1 MKEIQEIAE
10 RLKGIREMEEIS
22 TAEMAECA
30 GISENEY
37 IHYESGKKDF
47 TFTLLYNCAKKLG
60 IDITELL
67 LGKSPNLSEY
77 SIVRAGYG
85 MKLKRREG
93 FEYLHVAQYMKN
105 RIAEPFVV
113 TAPYIEEEQDKEI
126 HLSSHKGLYPGRQPE
141 MQHKRQYRNSA
152 RRRLLVLRQRKPARN
167 DCDGRRKMRVP
178 CNRYGK
184 MSKKDKG

>member
-37 IHYESGKKDF
+37 IDYESGKKDF

-85 MKLKRREG
+85 MKLKRRE
-93 FEYLHVAQYMKN
+93 
-105 RIAEPFVV
+105 
-113 TAPYIEEEQDKEI
+113 
-126 HLSSHKGLYPGRQPE
+126 
-141 MQHKRQYRNSA
+141 
-152 RRRLLVLRQRKPARN
+152 
-167 DCDGRRKMRVP
+167 
-178 CNRYGK
+178 
-184 MSKKDKG
+184 

>member
-1 MKEIQEIAE
+1 MAESKEIKD
-10 RLKGIREMEEIS
+10 RLYELRTFSDIS

-37 IHYESGKKDF
+37 IDYESGKKDF

-105 RIAEPFVV
+105 RIAEPF
-113 TAPYIEEEQDKEI
+113 AAC
-126 HLSSHKGLYPGRQPE
+126 SS
-141 MQHKRQYRNSA
+141 
-152 RRRLLVLRQRKPARN
+152 V
-167 DCDGRRKMRVP
+167 
-178 CNRYGK
+178 
-184 MSKKDKG
+184 KKDCWNPPACRSRTIRCRRSRPYSRAKSIRRTKRISRNGPRTWSSAWTMSPTNMSAAAMHRKLWTT

>member
-37 IHYESGKKDF
+37 IDYESGKKDF

-126 HLSSHKGLYPGRQPE
+126 PSHKGQELDFILEGSLKCNINGNIEILHAGDCLYYDSGNPHG
-141 MQHKRQYRNSA
+141 MIA
-152 RRRLLVLRQRKPARN
+152 T
-167 DCDGRRKMRVP
+167 GG
-178 CNRYGK
+178 GK
-184 MSKKDKG
+184 CVFLAIVMAK

>member
-37 IHYESGKKDF
+37 INYESGKKDF

-93 FEYLHVAQYMKN
+93 FEYLHVAQYMKTALRSRLSLPPRISRRN
-105 RIAEPFVV
+105 RTRKFTFPAIR
-113 TAPYIEEEQDKEI
+113 D
-126 HLSSHKGLYPGRQPE
+126 
-141 MQHKRQYRNSA
+141 RNSTLSWKA
-152 RRRLLVLRQRKPARN
+152 A
-167 DCDGRRKMRVP
+167 
-178 CNRYGK
+178 
-184 MSKKDKG
+184 